1 MTSDGTLDT
10 LDTPADVAQRSG
22 ALVGVRVLDLTSVVS
37 GPMCT
42 QALGDLGADVI
53 KLESPGGDQTRY
65 SGAPFKEPLFSAMHT
80 QMNRNKRSLVVD
92 LKNDAGRDLV
102 LDVIPRFDVLVENFR
117 PDVMDRLGL
126 GFEVLAA
133 RHPGLVFC
141 SINGFGS
148 DGPYASLPAY
158 DQLMQ
163 GLVGVMPAQGGDGP
177 PKPVNGPIADKAS
190 AVTAVSAI
198 LAALFAR
205 ERDPEH
211 RGQRVEVAMID
222 AYAAFALPDPM
233 VSRAFPPDF
242 EETGMSAAFFSA
254 WPTADGHVV
263 GLVVQDHQFSALCR
277 VLGREDL
284 ITDPRFEAMGTR
296 LGNYVELV
304 GLLRD
309 EVRKWTSAELVVRA
323 REEGATFGPVN
334 DIEAFLEDPHVR
346 HRETVRILED
356 ERFGPT
362 RYLSPP
368 WSFSRTP
375 ASIRRHAPRLGEH
388 TDEILCELGLDEA
401 TVAALR
407 EKSAIR

>member
-1 MTSDGTLDT
+1 MS
-10 LDTPADVAQRSG
+10 ASERSG
-22 ALVGVRVLDLTSVVS
+22 PLAGVRVLDLTSVVS

-42 QALGDLGADVI
+42 QQLGDLGADVI

-92 LKNDAGRDLV
+92 LKSAAGRDLI
-102 LDVIPRFDVLVENFR
+102 LDVIDRFDVLVENFR
-117 PDVMDRLGL
+117 PSVMARLGL
-126 GFEVLAA
+126 DYETLAA

-148 DGPYASLPAY
+148 DGPYAALPAY

-177 PKPVNGPIADKAS
+177 PQPVNGPIADKTS

-205 ERDPEH
+205 ERDAEG

-233 VSRAFPPDF
+233 TPRAFPP
-242 EETGMSAAFFSA
+242 EVLETAMSSAFFSA
-254 WPTADGHVV
+254 WETADGHVV
-263 GLVVQDHQFSALCR
+263 GLIIQDHQFAALCR

-284 ITDPRFEAMGTR
+284 ADDARFKEMGTR
-296 LGNYVELV
+296 LGNYIELV
-304 GLLRD
+304 GLLKE
-309 EVRKWTSAELVVRA
+309 EVRKWQSTDFVARA

-334 DIEAFLEDPHVR
+334 DIDGFLEDPHVR

-356 ERFGPT
+356 ERFGPVQ
-362 RYLSPP
+362 YLAPP
-368 WSFSRTP
+368 WNFSATP
-375 ASIRRHAPRLGEH
+375 ATIDRHAPRLGEH
-388 TDEILCELGLDEA
+388 SDEVLRELGLGDDA
-401 TVAALR
+401 IARLR
-407 EKSAIR
+407 DAEAIR

>member
-1 MTSDGTLDT
+1 MPPPPTDPSPH
-10 LDTPADVAQRSG
+10 TPSPRSG
-22 ALVGVRVLDLTSVVS
+22 PLSGVRVLDLTTVVS

-53 KLESPGGDQTRY
+53 KLEAPAGDQTRY

-92 LKNDAGRDLV
+92 LKSEAGKELILER
-102 LDVIPRFDVLVENFR
+102 IPQFDVLVENYR
-117 PDVMDRLGL
+117 PDVLDRLGL
-126 GFEVLAA
+126 GYEVLAEH
-133 RHPGLVFC
+133 HPGLIFC
-141 SINGFGS
+141 SINGFGR

-163 GLVGVMPAQGGDGP
+163 GLVGLMPAQGGSGP
-177 PKPVNGPIADKAS
+177 PAPVNGPIADKTS
-190 AVTAVSAI
+190 AVTAVGAI

-205 ERDPEH
+205 ERDPES

-233 VSRAFPPDF
+233 TPRAFPPDF

-263 GLVVQDHQFSALCR
+263 GLIIQDHQFAALCR
-277 VLGREDL
+277 VLGREEL
-284 ITDPRFEAMGTR
+284 ITDARFQEMGTR
-296 LGNYVELV
+296 LGNYVDLV
-304 GLLRD
+304 GILRE
-309 EVRKWTSAELVVRA
+309 EVRGWTSAALVERA

-334 DIEAFLEDPHVR
+334 DIDAFLEDPHVR
-346 HRETVRILED
+346 HRETVRVMED

-362 RYLSPP
+362 RYLAPP
-368 WSFSRTP
+368 WGFSRTP
-375 ASIRRHAPRLGEH
+375 ASIDRHAPRLGEH
-388 TDEILCELGLDEA
+388 TDEVLEELGLDA
-401 TVAALR
+401 TSIAALR
-407 EKSAIR
+407 DKSAVR

>member
-1 MTSDGTLDT
+1 M
-10 LDTPADVAQRSG
+10 PASPPAPRSG
-22 ALVGVRVLDLTSVVS
+22 PLAGIRILDFTSVVS

-42 QALGDLGADVI
+42 QALGDLGADVV

-92 LKNDAGRDLV
+92 LKTDVGREL
-102 LDVIPRFDVLVENFR
+102 IFEIIGEFDVLVENFR
-117 PDVMDRLGL
+117 PAVMGRLGL
-126 GFEVLAA
+126 GYEALAE

-148 DGPYASLPAY
+148 DGPYAALPAY

-163 GLVGVMPAQGGDGP
+163 GLVGVMPAQGGSGP
-177 PKPVNGPIADKAS
+177 PAPVNGPIADKTTAVIGVS
-190 AVTAVSAI
+190 AV

-205 ERDPEH
+205 ERDPDR

-233 VSRAFPPDF
+233 TPRAFPPGSDDG
-242 EETGMSAAFFSA
+242 GMSAAFFA
-254 WPTADGHVV
+254 PWETADGYVV
-263 GLVVQDHQFSALCR
+263 GLIIQDHQYAALCR
-277 VLGREDL
+277 ILGREDM
-284 ITDPRFEAMGTR
+284 ISDPRFAEMGTR
-296 LGNYVELV
+296 LSNYIELV

-309 EVRKWTSAELVVRA
+309 EVRKLSSNDLVNRA

-334 DIEAFLEDPHVR
+334 DVASFLEDPHVQYR
-346 HRETVRILED
+346 KTVQILED

-362 RYLSPP
+362 QYLSPP
-368 WSFSRTP
+368 WAFERTP
-375 ASIRRHAPRLGEH
+375 ASIDRHAPRLAEH
-388 TDEILCELGLDEA
+388 SDEILRELGLTEERIEG
-401 TVAALR
+401 LR
-407 EKSAIR
+407 QDNAIR